1 MEIIGD
7 FPKVFAFKKVISG
20 VLFLEVGFYFKN
32 EYRQNNYWQLKQGS
46 FI

>member
-32 EYRQNNYWQLKQGS
+32 EFPIFALLKS
-46 FI
+46 IALIL